1 MDQKTIFSKT
11 GKGVLEIKNKAGKL
25 SKDLVKVLT
34 LIDGKSSVADVV
46 AKSKF
51 SVGDITR
58 FIKQLEDAG
67 YVKEFN
73 NPSSS
78 SYEAAPTE
86 SSYVDD
92 LDFTASLP
100 PGKRIY
106 QSGQAEFRQQ
116 ESAARIQAEAEAKR
130 KREEE
135 EKRKREEAERQA
147 RDEAA
152 RMAKIEAERKAKEA
166 AAMKARLEA
175 ERKAQIQAEEMSQTT
190 RDLAKVLE
198 AERKA
203 LEAGDL
209 KKKEEAARKAA
220 EDAQRKAT
228 EDAERARREGED
240 RKRQEEERKRREE
253 EDSKRKEEEERRRRE
268 EEERK
273 RKEEEERRRREEEER
288 KRKEEEER
296 KRREE
301 EERKRKEEEERKRQE
316 EKARL
321 EREEEDRKR
330 REEEDRRREEEDQ
343 RRRDEDDRRR
353 REDEER
359 RQREDS
365 ETLGREDEERLR
377 REQEDSRRREED
389 ERRALEEQQHRRDEE
404 ERRRGEDEERS
415 RKDDDDARRRVEAA
429 AISVDLQPFDLPKTE
444 DSGSFLE
451 SFDRQQ
457 EALKQQAA
465 EDERKRR
472 EMDEALAAAERAER
486 EEIARQEAERRAE
499 EEAERRERVE
509 REESERKERERK
521 KAEEYES
528 KIKGEEERK
537 RKEAEEKKRAEAA
550 RIDNERRAR
559 EEELAR
565 KRKEAE
571 ERERKQRELKALG
584 KQGKVRSPLDRLKP
598 VLIGAVAVVVLAVAA
613 VQFMP
618 MSGYIPAVE
627 KLASEHIQE
636 PVSIQSMRISALSG
650 FDITLENVKIG
661 TTQDVSLSSVTLSP
675 EIGSLFGGRKVIRT
689 IKAEGGTVAREVLS
703 RLPKWLDASVADK
716 SVQVGEIRLVGIKP
730 DMRDFD
736 LPAMDADIRLNPD
749 QTIRQARV
757 ATSDGKLSVEVVPN
771 GAELQVAITG
781 SNWTPPLG
789 PPLELLDL
797 NAKGVISGSTLRVS
811 EWDARLYEG
820 VAKGKA
826 EISWRD
832 GWAAQ
837 TEFEFARIEVA
848 RLLAVFTRT
857 ARTSGL
863 AEGKGSISLQ
873 ANTLPALF
881 DNPRAELSFV
891 AKRGNVDG
899 VDLVRALQSGR
910 EGTQGGSTKFEEL
923 SGTLTLAN
931 GRYQYRNLRL
941 GAGILTASGSF
952 DIAPNQEVG
961 GRIYVELRSQ
971 AQQLR
976 NNLNVTGSLQGIL
989 LRP

>member
-253 EDSKRKEEEERRRRE
+253 EDSKRKEEEQHRRRE
-268 EEERK
+268 EAERK
-273 RKEEEERRRREEEER
+273 RKEEED
-288 KRKEEEER
+288 R

>member
-1 MDQKTIFSKT
+1 
-11 GKGVLEIKNKAGKL
+11 
-25 SKDLVKVLT
+25 
-34 LIDGKSSVADVV
+34 
-46 AKSKF
+46 
-51 SVGDITR
+51 
-58 FIKQLEDAG
+58 
-67 YVKEFN
+67 
-73 NPSSS
+73 
-78 SYEAAPTE
+78 
-86 SSYVDD
+86 
-92 LDFTASLP
+92 
-100 PGKRIY
+100 
-106 QSGQAEFRQQ
+106 
-116 ESAARIQAEAEAKR
+116 
-130 KREEE
+130 
-135 EKRKREEAERQA
+135 
-147 RDEAA
+147 
-152 RMAKIEAERKAKEA
+152 
-166 AAMKARLEA
+166 
-175 ERKAQIQAEEMSQTT
+175 
-190 RDLAKVLE
+190 
-198 AERKA
+198 
-203 LEAGDL
+203 
-209 KKKEEAARKAA
+209 
-220 EDAQRKAT
+220 
-228 EDAERARREGED
+228 
-240 RKRQEEERKRREE
+240 
-253 EDSKRKEEEERRRRE
+253 
-268 EEERK
+268 
-273 RKEEEERRRREEEER
+273 
-288 KRKEEEER
+288 
-296 KRREE
+296 
-301 EERKRKEEEERKRQE
+301 
-316 EKARL
+316 
-321 EREEEDRKR
+321 
-330 REEEDRRREEEDQ
+330 
-343 RRRDEDDRRR
+343 
-353 REDEER
+353 
-359 RQREDS
+359 
-365 ETLGREDEERLR
+365 
-377 REQEDSRRREED
+377 
-389 ERRALEEQQHRRDEE
+389 
-404 ERRRGEDEERS
+404 
-415 RKDDDDARRRVEAA
+415 
-429 AISVDLQPFDLPKTE
+429 
-444 DSGSFLE
+444 
-451 SFDRQQ
+451 
-457 EALKQQAA
+457 
-465 EDERKRR
+465 
-472 EMDEALAAAERAER
+472 MDEALAAAERAER

>member
-268 EEERK
+268 EAERK
-273 RKEEEERRRREEEER
+273 RKEEEERKRREEEER

-353 REDEER
+353 
-359 RQREDS
+359 
-365 ETLGREDEERLR
+365 REDEERLR